1 MLHQTVASGACLRR
15 SLSLQS
21 GHWLHT
27 WYCVA
32 ETSWAVVTV
41 EYESRISLAKCLT
54 EKIDTVSA
62 DRRIEPYRINLDAGF
77 GGIGIELNKY
87 PRLEHFTRSA

>member
-1 MLHQTVASGACLRR
+1 MLHQTVAGGACLRR

-32 ETSWAVVTV
+32 ETPWAVVTV
-41 EYESRISLAKCLT
+41 EYECRISLAKCLT
-54 EKIDTVSA
+54 EKLDTVSA

-87 PRLEHFTRSA
+87 PRIKHFSRSA